1 MSSEVPAAAGRSMRR
16 ALAAALAPLALLAV
30 AGCSRTP
37 PAVATLRVTPAEVTL
52 PFPAF
57 ETLTVEIVPLK
68 ELPPDAE
75 PQLFLHLIDEPG
87 SVLRTFDMPL
97 PGAWLLGRRYT
108 FPARLYQSALGDP
121 LDSGTYQLTA
131 GLYDARSGRF
141 ALETEAK
148 RVAKLEYAVATV
160 TVPPAGSS
168 LPALRFSGSWLP
180 VSPGRDRQVLAR
192 RGLDGTGAGTFQI
205 GPLAPP
211 GVLLL
216 RFGPPATGRMEPAA
230 GATGAKIH
238 LRSSCGGYEAEL
250 PGDAA
255 AETTIEVPAAAGEV
269 SCDVEIVP
277 NFTVRSAGDG
287 RLGSAVVEVLAW
299 RAGRPAE

>member
-1 MSSEVPAAAGRSMRR
+1 MKRFLSRAVSIAVLAGAAGCAR
-16 ALAAALAPLALLAV
+16 APQ
-30 AGCSRTP
+30 
-37 PAVATLRVTPAEVTL
+37 AVATLRVTPAEVSL

-57 ETLTVEIVPLK
+57 ETLTVELTPKLD
-68 ELPPDAE
+68 LPPDAE

-97 PGAWLLGRRYT
+97 PGAWLLGRTYT
-108 FPARLYQSALGDP
+108 FPARLYQSALADP
-121 LDSGTYQLTA
+121 LESGTYQLTA
-131 GLYDARSGRF
+131 GLYDAKSGRF

-148 RVAKLEYAVATV
+148 RVSKLEYVVAMV

-180 VSPGRDRQVLAR
+180 ISPGHDRQVLAR
-192 RGLDGTGAGTFQI
+192 RALDGTGPGTFQI

-211 GVLLL
+211 GNLLL
-216 RFGPPATGRMEPAA
+216 RFGPPPAGRVEPAN
-230 GATGAKIH
+230 GATVAKLH

-255 AETTIEVPAAAGEV
+255 VETMIEVPAASGEV
-269 SCDVEIVP
+269 SCDVEIAP
-277 NFTVRSAGDG
+277 NFTVRSAQDG
-287 RLGSAVVEVLAW
+287 RLGSAVIEVLAW
-299 RAGRPAE
+299 RAGGAAE

>member
-1 MSSEVPAAAGRSMRR
+1 MRR
-16 ALAAALAPLALLAV
+16 ELIAAFTSAALVAV
-30 AGCSRTP
+30 AGCARTP
-37 PAVATLRVTPAEVTL
+37 PTVATLRVTPAEVEL

-57 ETLTVEIVPLK
+57 ETLTVEVTPQR
-68 ELPPDAE
+68 ELPPGAE

-97 PGAWLLGRRYT
+97 PGAWLLGRTYS
-108 FPARLYQSALGDP
+108 FPARLYQSALADP
-121 LDSGTYQLTA
+121 LESGTYQLTA
-131 GLYDARSGRF
+131 GLYDPKGERF

-160 TVPPAGSS
+160 TVPKAGSS

-180 VSPGRDRQVLAR
+180 ISPGRDRQVLAR

-216 RFGPPATGRMEPAA
+216 RFGPPAGGKLEPVA
-230 GATGAKIH
+230 GAVGAKIR

-250 PGDAA
+250 PGDTA
-255 AETTIEVPAAAGEV
+255 AETMIEVPAASGAV
-269 SCDVEIVP
+269 SCDVEIAP
-277 NFTVRSAGDG
+277 NFSVRSSDDG
-287 RLGSAVVEVLAW
+287 RLGSAVIEVLAW
-299 RAGRPAE
+299 RPGRAAE